1 MSTKL
6 KPIAVD
12 DLQVFTIT
20 ECAQRIKV
28 AKDTFYRW
36 CRAGRVHTVRMGDRV
51 VVPITMRA
59 GVKIG
64 HSTPRERCV
73 AAE

>member
-1 MSTKL
+1 MEEILSTKL

-12 DLQVFTIT
+12 DLQVFTIA

-51 VVPITMRA
+51 VVPITELRRIMEH
-59 GVKIG
+59 GV
-64 HSTPRERCV
+64 S
-73 AAE
+73 